1 MTKKKY
7 CFEDLLEIM
16 EILRSEKGCPWD
28 REQTHESMKRYL
40 IEETYEALE
49 ALDSGDKRKFAD
61 ELGDLLLQVVF
72 HAQIGK
78 EEGTFTIEDVI
89 SLICQKMIERHTHVF
104 GQAHADTA
112 DQVLDNWEEIKKKE
126 KRLESHTQV
135 LKDVSS
141 YLPALMRSYK
151 VQDKAAKVGFDWD
164 DVDGAMEKVHE
175 EINELKEVY
184 KSKNMEKM
192 QEEIGD
198 LLFAVV
204 NVARFLKVQ
213 PELALTQT
221 IEKFINRFE
230 YIEKNGSK
238 YNKKME
244 EMTMEEMDRLWNEAK
259 THIFLKKVKNYN

>member
-16 EILRSEKGCPWD
+16 ETLRSEKGCPWD

>member
-151 VQDKAAKVGFDWD
+151 VQGKAAKVGFDWD
-164 DVDGAMEKVHE
+164 NVDGAMEKVHE

-230 YIEKNGSK
+230 YIEENGSK

-244 EMTMEEMDRLWNEAK
+244 EMTVEEMDRLWNEAK